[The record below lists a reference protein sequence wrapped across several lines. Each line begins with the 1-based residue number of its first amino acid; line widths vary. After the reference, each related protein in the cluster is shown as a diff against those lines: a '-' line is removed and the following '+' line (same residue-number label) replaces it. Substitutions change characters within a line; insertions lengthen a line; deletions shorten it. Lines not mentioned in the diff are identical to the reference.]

1 MGRITRFTTKK
12 HTSTQMGNTVT
23 WCAVPEA
30 EDDTFQN
37 RLDRIDRGETCHYL
51 INDEFRVM
59 TRDTPK
65 QRSLSYLF
73 GKK

>member
-1 MGRITRFTTKK
+1 
-12 HTSTQMGNTVT
+12 MGNTVT

-30 EDDTFQN
+30 KDDAFQN
-37 RLDRIDRGETCHYL
+37 RLDRIDHGETCHYL
-51 INDEFRVM
+51 INDEIRAM

-65 QRSLSYLF
+65 QGFLSHLF